1 MLTPPDTPSGRRVLP
16 PQRASGRTRTGPRR
30 AASPRRVDATLGPDP
45 RSIPVAPVHCDDPF
59 VSSGRRGGAW
69 ARRAAAAALAAG
81 LVVAAGC
88 SMVGRLGYDHFP
100 TLAAW
105 RADSYLSL
113 NAEQKAI
120 ASRRIEALHAWHRST
135 QLDDYA
141 GLLREVRQA
150 LAAGDVDE
158 ARIRGWRLAMFE
170 RWKPIADRAA
180 PGVAEVAV
188 SLEPAQLQRLRD
200 GMERDNDRIRREWLP
215 PGRAERIEARTRRY
229 VERAEQFL
237 GALTAEQ
244 RQLARRMA
252 AEVPD
257 GEEQWFAQR
266 LLRQQDLVATFE
278 RIRAERPDPAT
289 ATAWMRAHLMRYAQ
303 VRDGPGR
310 PFSESSLAASDAMSA
325 RMLELA
331 TPKQRQHL
339 QRKLQEWID
348 LIESLRPAETARSTG
363 APVAAN

>member
-1 MLTPPDTPSGRRVLP
+1 MHLDDPIPLPASRPALARRV
-16 PQRASGRTRTGPRR
+16 
-30 AASPRRVDATLGPDP
+30 
-45 RSIPVAPVHCDDPF
+45 
-59 VSSGRRGGAW
+59 
-69 ARRAAAAALAAG
+69 AAAAFSAG
-81 LVVAAGC
+81 LAVAAGC
-88 SMVGRLGYDHFP
+88 SMVGRLGYDHLP

-120 ASRRIEALHAWHRST
+120 ASRRIEALHAWHRGT

-141 GLLREVRQA
+141 ALLREIQRTVAQ
-150 LAAGDVDE
+150 GDVDE
-158 ARIRGWRLAMFE
+158 ARIRAWRIAMFE

-180 PGVAEVAV
+180 PAVAEVAV
-188 SLEPAQLQRLRD
+188 TLEPGQMRRLRD
-200 GMERDNDRIRREWLP
+200 EMERDNEKIRREWLP
-215 PGRAERIEARTRRY
+215 PGRAERVEARTKRY
-229 VERAEQFL
+229 GERAELFL
-237 GALTAEQ
+237 GTLTPEQ

-266 LLRQQDLVATFE
+266 LLRQQDLVATFD
-278 RIRAERPDPAT
+278 RIRIERPDAAT
-289 ATAWMRAHLMRYAQ
+289 ASAWMRAHLMRYAQ

-325 RMLELA
+325 RMLALA

-348 LIESLRPAETARSTG
+348 LLESLKPGPTAHSTG
-363 APVAAN
+363 TIAAN

>member
-1 MLTPPDTPSGRRVLP
+1 M
-16 PQRASGRTRTGPRR
+16 
-30 AASPRRVDATLGPDP
+30 
-45 RSIPVAPVHCDDPF
+45 APVHSDRSPLPADRP
-59 VSSGRRGGAW
+59 RGAW
-69 ARRAAAAALAAG
+69 ARRAGAAALAAG
-81 LVVAAGC
+81 LAVAAGC
-88 SMVGRLGYDHFP
+88 SMIGRLGYEHLP
-100 TLAAW
+100 TLASW
-105 RADSYLSL
+105 RADTYLSL
-113 NAEQKAI
+113 NAEQKAL

-141 GLLREVRQA
+141 GLLREVQRA
-150 LAAGDVDE
+150 VAAGDVDE
-158 ARIRGWRLAMFE
+158 ARIRGWRLAMFD

-180 PGVAEVAV
+180 PAVAEVAV
-188 SLEPAQLQRLRD
+188 TLEPAQLQRLRD
-200 GMERDNDRIRREWLP
+200 EMERDNEKIRREWLP
-215 PGRAERIEARTRRY
+215 PGRAERVEARTKRY
-229 VERAEQFL
+229 VERAELFL
-237 GALTAEQ
+237 GALTPEQ
-244 RQLARRMA
+244 RQLARKLA

-278 RIRAERPDPAT
+278 RIRSERPDAAT
-289 ATAWMRAHLMRYAQ
+289 ASAWMRAHLMRYAQ

-325 RMLELA
+325 RMLALA

-348 LIESLRPAETARSTG
+348 LIESLRPAQTARSA